1 LETSLSTFNLPVRHI
16 RTTAKLI
23 LVWLFVI
30 LMTASQTVAQSK
42 AEGISIALSV
52 SSTEFARGTKPR
64 ARVTIRNHSGSP
76 ISLKSFGQLL
86 LTLELKDR
94 PYEFCRISE
103 CYNAVLFP
111 PDKVVPNDGSV
122 SLVAKLYDVYWHNT
136 ISSIRPEGYPKNLF
150 ASEPGESNLFAELR
164 VRADNWTAKD
174 PRFVGIKSNV
184 VSPVTISKGK

>member
-1 LETSLSTFNLPVRHI
+1 
-16 RTTAKLI
+16 
-23 LVWLFVI
+23 
-30 LMTASQTVAQSK
+30 
-42 AEGISIALSV
+42 
-52 SSTEFARGTKPR
+52 
-64 ARVTIRNHSGSP
+64 
-76 ISLKSFGQLL
+76 

-136 ISSIRPEGYPKNLF
+136 ISSIQPEGYPRNLF
-150 ASEPGESNLFAELR
+150 TSEPGEYNLFAELR